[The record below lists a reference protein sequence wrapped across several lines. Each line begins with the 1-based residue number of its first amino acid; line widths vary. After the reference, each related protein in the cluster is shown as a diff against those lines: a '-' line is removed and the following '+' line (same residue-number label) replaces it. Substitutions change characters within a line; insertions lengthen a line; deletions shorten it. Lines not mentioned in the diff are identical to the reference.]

1 MPPVLIWLDPFPH
14 EASKTPAYFNSLIS
28 TLCSRSMHGTMLF
41 SSRHTVPE
49 WNSPHGAD
57 GIQRRY
63 RLRAVILDDTAGHDH
78 RHEQG
83 KQEYQGRLPARLSR
97 NVIQWLTSTFSLF
110 SI

>member
-1 MPPVLIWLDPFPH
+1 MPPVLIGLDPFSH

-63 RLRAVILDDTAGHDH
+63 RLRAVSLTIPQATTIGTSKANKSTRVG
-78 RHEQG
+78 
-83 KQEYQGRLPARLSR
+83 SR
-97 NVIQWLTSTFSLF
+97 QDYRET
-110 SI
+110 